1 MKIYLLRHGQSI
13 ANTKQ
18 VYNPVDDELSELGK
32 QQALAAADYM
42 QHLVIKEQLTVLS
55 SSLLRA
61 RETAALLGVH
71 AQPVDAL
78 ADWNVGE
85 FAGKP
90 FGSIRTHCQA
100 KSISKEDLVPAGG
113 ETMLEF
119 KQRVRNY
126 LQNLPDKNYLVIA
139 HTDVI
144 LEIVNEI
151 TGKLWNDCP
160 VVENVSIWIIENGLL
175 VKCNWR
181 PWDLEKN
188 K

>member
-1 MKIYLLRHGQSI
+1 MKIYLVRHGQSI
-13 ANTKQ
+13 ANTKK

-32 QQALAAADYM
+32 QQALAAAAFM
-42 QHLVIKEQLTVLS
+42 QQLVTTEHLTVLS

-71 AQPVDAL
+71 AEPIDAL

-85 FAGKP
+85 FAGKT
-90 FGSIRTHCQA
+90 FGSIGAHCQA
-100 KSISKEDLVPAGG
+100 KSISKENLVPAGG
-113 ETMLEF
+113 ETIVEF
-119 KQRVRNY
+119 KQRVRDYVKSLANK
-126 LQNLPDKNYLVIA
+126 DYLVVA

-144 LEIVNEI
+144 LELVNEL
-151 TGKLWNDCP
+151 TGKPWADCP
-160 VVENVSIWIIENGLL
+160 VVENVSIWIVENGLL

-181 PWDLEKN
+181 PWLESN